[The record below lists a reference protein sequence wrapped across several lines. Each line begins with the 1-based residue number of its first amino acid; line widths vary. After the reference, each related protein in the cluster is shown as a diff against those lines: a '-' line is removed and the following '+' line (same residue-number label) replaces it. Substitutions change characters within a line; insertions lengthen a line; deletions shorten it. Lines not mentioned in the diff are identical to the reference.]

1 MIHAHSSTP
10 SQRARWVSEL
20 ITREGSYGVV
30 SQMSRTY
37 HVSRQTLYS
46 WQAKGQS
53 ALEGALAP
61 KKMQGEVSRSLERAV
76 LTLLMEGHA
85 SYRGI
90 QRCLESLLGV
100 RVSLGTI
107 AAIVQQAGERAQHW
121 LVQHMPSS
129 ERALALDELYSS
141 QRGEAYLSVVD
152 VHSGAVWAST
162 SPVAVD
168 GESWTLLL
176 WELQE
181 QGLRW
186 KTLVSDGGKAIGEA
200 VQTVAPTQ
208 LMQRDVWHV
217 LHACQHVQGRVDR
230 LVKRLEEQA
239 KTVARQAERLAQGKK
254 PRGAHPVTDVATH
267 TVHVQHAQ
275 YVAKSLRYLSSELQR
290 LLEVVVLT
298 YPAEDGLL
306 SSRNRRE
313 DLDALLALLAE
324 LAEQAPE
331 GVQRDLK
338 ALWRHVQLALP
349 HLIVFV
355 DGLEQ
360 LQRHAAE
367 QLGAAAVSLIGWAW
381 RHRAILGPR
390 PEQLVADLPPE
401 WRLIAL
407 ELLRIWD
414 EAVRASSAVE
424 NWHSIL
430 RPYLAVHRTLSSGML
445 ALVAVWHNHRVA
457 PRGLHQGH
465 SPLQRSGFSDLSGDW
480 LVSLGYPPT
489 TLSGPGCSGTPEH
502 EEALI
507 A

>member
-1 MIHAHSSTP
+1 MRSVDELLIPVTP
-10 SQRARWVSEL
+10 TLTSP
-20 ITREGSYGVV
+20 
-30 SQMSRTY
+30 
-37 HVSRQTLYS
+37 HVLP
-46 WQAKGQS
+46 
-53 ALEGALAP
+53 L
-61 KKMQGEVSRSLERAV
+61 
-76 LTLLMEGHA
+76 
-85 SYRGI
+85 
-90 QRCLESLLGV
+90 SLLRKMPFRLTG
-100 RVSLGTI
+100 SLNTP
-107 AAIVQQAGERAQHW
+107 R
-121 LVQHMPSS
+121 
-129 ERALALDELYSS
+129 ELYDP
-141 QRGEAYLSVVD
+141 A
-152 VHSGAVWAST
+152 SGHI
-162 SPVAVD
+162 
-168 GESWTLLL
+168 
-176 WELQE
+176 
-181 QGLRW
+181 R
-186 KTLVSDGGKAIGEA
+186 
-200 VQTVAPTQ
+200 
-208 LMQRDVWHV
+208 H
-217 LHACQHVQGRVDR
+217 
-230 LVKRLEEQA
+230 
-239 KTVARQAERLAQGKK
+239 
-254 PRGAHPVTDVATH
+254 TH

-298 YPAEDGLL
+298 DPAEDGLL

-355 DGLEQ
+355 DGLDQ
-360 LQRHAAE
+360 VQQRAVE

-381 RHRAILGPR
+381 RHRAVLGPR

-407 ELLRIWD
+407 ELVRIWD

-457 PRGLHQGH
+457 PRGLYQGQ
-465 SPLQRSGFSDLSGDW
+465 SPLQRSGFSDFSGDW

-489 TLSGPGCSGTPEH
+489 TTLSGSGCSGAGEH
-502 EEALI
+502 EEALV